1 MQFVINHWLL
11 NLAFRDESRFFNLA
25 FRDMVIQSQTRT
37 LDLYKNLWY
46 NTRHQP
52 MKGVLC

>member
-1 MQFVINHWLL
+1 MQFVINHLLL

-25 FRDMVIQSQTRT
+25 FRDMVIQFQTRT
-37 LDLYKNLWY
+37 LDLYKKLWY

>member
-11 NLAFRDESRFFNLA
+11 NLAFRDESQFFNLA
-25 FRDMVIQSQTRT
+25 FRDMVIQFQTLT
-37 LDLYKNLWY
+37 LDLYKKLWY

>member
-1 MQFVINHWLL
+1 MQFVINHRLL
-11 NLAFRDESRFFNLA
+11 NLAFRDELRFVNLS
-25 FRDMVIQSQTRT
+25 FRDMVIQFQTLT
-37 LDLYKNLWY
+37 LDLYKKLWY